1 MLTDIN
7 YTGSQTG
14 KIAEKEIYMQVNRL
28 STGFQEQLKS
38 ATNYNTQRFETLFN
52 KENSVV
58 GDDGK
63 VDFSSLEVEDLDI
76 TQGQIASFLG
86 NFTDEV
92 IKAFS
97 TKFPEIAT
105 ADNPL
110 QQPNDPANPQG
121 QKTFSA

>member
-1 MLTDIN
+1 
-7 YTGSQTG
+7 
-14 KIAEKEIYMQVNRL
+14 MQVNRL

-52 KENSVV
+52 KQDYAVNNE
-58 GDDGK
+58 GK

-76 TQGQIASFLG
+76 TQNQSAGLLG
-86 NFTDEV
+86 SFTDEV

-110 QQPNDPANPQG
+110 QQSNDPANPQS
-121 QKTFSA
+121 KPTFTA